1 MGFNYGTEVCQ
12 RLGAGAF
19 GVVYKMD
26 NPRGAP
32 FSRKNPIV
40 AVKKIAVSVHE
51 HDSIFICKLTNN
63 CHDKNSDNTYIIF
76 SYLFYPLQNPIA
88 ESQDEVDILRK
99 YHHSGIVKYLTSF
112 TDIRGPLC
120 IVMEYCDYGSLSKTV
135 MVSNH
140 AELVSCKCFCLNYD
154 YSFSE

>member
-76 SYLFYPLQNPIA
+76 SDLFYPLQNPIA

-120 IVMEYCDYGSLSKTV
+120 IVMEYCDYGSLTKTV
-135 MVSNH
+135 MVNNH

-154 YSFSE
+154 YLFSE